1 MFFYKEVA
9 MATLTGEDIRERLIT
24 LGELGLARDE
34 FLSSA
39 KQREISTVADDALKA
54 GRIILDP
61 KPDLEAALGPI
72 TVDARLGN
80 LIEMVN
86 IPLEIANV
94 DGHIVVR
101 QHTVWYGNQPAKL
114 LRNDPGRQFEVIDNG
129 ARMRFR
135 LNEGEF
141 LQFSRNSLITPYTL
155 EIVAVPYDL
164 EMHLEGRSS
173 LARTG
178 IATHVTSPRF
188 DPGFI
193 GLMTLEMV
201 NIGLLDVCIRQ
212 GERVA
217 ALSFTELTRQAMPY
231 FSILGEGGRF
241 AGQGN

>member
-1 MFFYKEVA
+1 
-9 MATLTGEDIRERLIT
+9 MATLTSEDIRERLVT
-24 LGELGLARDE
+24 LDELGLARDE

-39 KQREISTVADDALKA
+39 KRREISTVADTALKS
-54 GRIILDP
+54 GKIILDP

-94 DGHIVVR
+94 DGRTVVR
-101 QHTVWYGNQPAKL
+101 QHVVWYGNQPAKL
-114 LRNDPGRQFEVIDNG
+114 LRNDHDRQFEVIDNG
-129 ARMRFR
+129 ARVRFR
-135 LNEGEF
+135 LNKGEF
-141 LQFSRNSLITPYTL
+141 FQFPQKILITPYTL

-193 GLMTLEMV
+193 GLMTLEMINV
-201 NIGLLDVCIRQ
+201 GPLDVCIQQ
-212 GERVA
+212 GERVV
-217 ALSFTELTRQAMPY
+217 ALSFSQLTSQARPY
-231 FSILGEGGRF
+231 FSIPGEGGRF
-241 AGQGN
+241 AGQG